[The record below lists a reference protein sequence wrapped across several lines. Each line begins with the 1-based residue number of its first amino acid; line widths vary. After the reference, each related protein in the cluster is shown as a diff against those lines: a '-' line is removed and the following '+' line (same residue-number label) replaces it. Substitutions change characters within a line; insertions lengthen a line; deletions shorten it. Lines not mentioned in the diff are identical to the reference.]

1 MTLIDHKKARFD
13 YEIMDKYEAGI
24 ELLGFEVKSLMS
36 KRGSLEGAFV
46 IARGGE
52 AFLMGASIPPYQAKN
67 TPAGYDP
74 YRTRRLLL
82 KKSEINSLAGKESAN
97 GLTIVPLS
105 MYNKGTKIKI
115 EIAVARHKKKHDKRE
130 LIKKRET
137 DREMRRELKVR

>member
-1 MTLIDHKKARFD
+1 MTLINHKKARFD

-82 KKSEINSLAGKESAN
+82 KKSEINFLAGKETN

-115 EIAVARHKKKHDKRE
+115 EIAVVRHKKKHDKRE

-137 DREMRRELKVR
+137 GREIRRELKAH

>member
-1 MTLIDHKKARFD
+1 MTFINHKKARFD

-52 AFLMGASIPPYQAKN
+52 AFLMGANIPPYQAKN

-82 KKSEINSLAGKESAN
+82 KKSEINFLAGKETN

-115 EIAVARHKKKHDKRE
+115 EIAVVRHKKKHDKRE

-137 DREMRRELKVR
+137 GREIRRELKAH